1 MAGVTWRRLTLGVAA
16 VYFLVPLAIAV
27 WFTVYNESRGFSL
40 GAYGRIV
47 SAPGFG
53 ESLLKSLLLG
63 AAVIV
68 LVLLLALPALLAVRL
83 GAPGLRPVLET
94 ITTLPLIVP
103 PITYVV
109 GIANALRGGTDALAA
124 TPFWQ
129 TLISI
134 QDENFPVVLVLAYV
148 MLALPFAY
156 RSLDTGLRAVDVR
169 TLVEAARNLGASW
182 PYVLFRVIL
191 PNLRSAVAGAS
202 FLSLA
207 LVMGEYTIAALMG
220 YRTFPVWIV
229 TISGNDGQLSVAL
242 SVLSLGLI
250 WLLLLTL
257 SGAGRKSK

>member
-1 MAGVTWRRLTLGVAA
+1 
-16 VYFLVPLAIAV
+16 
-27 WFTVYNESRGFSL
+27 
-40 GAYGRIV
+40 
-47 SAPGFG
+47 
-53 ESLLKSLLLG
+53 
-63 AAVIV
+63 
-68 LVLLLALPALLAVRL
+68 
-83 GAPGLRPVLET
+83 
-94 ITTLPLIVP
+94 
-103 PITYVV
+103 
-109 GIANALRGGTDALAA
+109 
-124 TPFWQ
+124 
-129 TLISI
+129 
-134 QDENFPVVLVLAYV
+134 

-156 RSLDTGLRAVDVR
+156 RSLDTGLRAIDVR

-191 PNLRSAVAGAS
+191 PNLRSAVASAG

-257 SGAGRKSK
+257 SGAGRKAK